1 MGLVG
6 PQKGGSDSQTVA
18 FTFKGEIKDGDH
30 QHWNDAIKQLKQRFP
45 EVVATTHNST
55 LPADPP
61 GTSTSHGTS
70 PPSKP
75 TR

>member
-6 PQKGGSDSQTVA
+6 PQKGGSDSQTVV
-18 FTFKGEIKDGDH
+18 FTFKGEIKEGDH
-30 QHWNDAIKQLKQRFP
+30 QRWNDAIEELKQKFP
-45 EVVATTHNST
+45 HVVATTHNST
-55 LPADPP
+55 LPA
-61 GTSTSHGTS
+61 STSHGTS